1 MRRIA
6 IGLGAVAVLGVG
18 AAIAT
23 GAIPD
28 EDGNFYACVT
38 KTSGTI
44 RMIEK
49 GATCRSSETKV
60 SWAADQPVLDSYK
73 ATAFNDTDENDLPLV
88 QALAQC
94 DAGDIVTGGGFGISG
109 GPFDQSDIAVSRSEP
124 GEFQGRQE
132 WAVTAFIDTV
142 DVNLAAYAKCL
153 DLPPAHTEE

>member
-6 IGLGAVAVLGVG
+6 IGLGALTVLGVG

-28 EDGNFYACVT
+28 QDGNFYACVT

-49 GATCRSSETKV
+49 GTTCRSSETKV

-73 ATAFNDTDENDLPLV
+73 VISFNDTDEDDLPLV
-88 QALAQC
+88 HAIARC
-94 DAGDIVTGGGFGISG
+94 DDGDIVTGGGFGISG
-109 GPFDQSDIAVSRSEP
+109 GPFNQSDIAVAASEP
-124 GEFQGRQE
+124 DEFQGRQE
-132 WAVTAFIDTV
+132 WDITAWIDTV
-142 DVNLAAYAKCL
+142 DVNLSAYAKCL
-153 DLPPAHTEE
+153 DLPPAHAEE